1 MLERTLSLSMYE
13 IPNLEIISKNEL
25 LKIHDYLLNIYGPSQ
40 LLPFDAVHLFKLLR
54 LTKMSIVG
62 INQSLAF
69 LLKIPILKPF
79 VANYSTIYPLP
90 NNNDLIILPPKKHLI
105 RLQNAELWTNE
116 DCREIGMVNIC
127 LQQPVEELCSIRNFE
142 KCTIAKVTNGY
153 EITYVLKNKQLLFV
167 SKRSKKI
174 IEDCQGILTTHE
186 AQ

>member
-1 MLERTLSLSMYE
+1 
-13 IPNLEIISKNEL
+13 
-25 LKIHDYLLNIYGPSQ
+25 
-40 LLPFDAVHLFKLLR
+40 
-54 LTKMSIVG
+54 MSIVG
-62 INQSLAF
+62 IHQSLAF

-167 SKRSKKI
+167 SKSSKKI